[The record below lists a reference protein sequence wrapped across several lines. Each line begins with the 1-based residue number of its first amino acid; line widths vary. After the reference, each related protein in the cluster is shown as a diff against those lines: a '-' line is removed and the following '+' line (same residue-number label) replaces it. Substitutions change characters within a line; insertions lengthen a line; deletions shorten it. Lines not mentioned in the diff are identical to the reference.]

1 MCQFKK
7 RPFAFCLSGRRR
19 KKGNGLLLIGG
30 LLKGGMFAMGLKGLA
45 LLAGKAL
52 IVAKI
57 ALVLSAIIG
66 LSKLFGSGH
75 GEEKTT
81 YEIVRYPQ
89 VTHSHTYSSSHVDGE
104 HGHFDSGS
112 HDHYRRSIQV
122 PEAAM
127 YPHLLAY
134 KRQSPSQKT

>member
-1 MCQFKK
+1 VCCPAGRGKK
-7 RPFAFCLSGRRR
+7 LKR
-19 KKGNGLLLIGG
+19 NGLLLIGG
-30 LLKGGMFAMGLKGLA
+30 LLKGGMLAMGLNGLA

-75 GEEKTT
+75 GEDKTT
-81 YEIVRYPQ
+81 YEIVKYPQ
-89 VTHSHTYSSSHVDGE
+89 VTHTHTYSSSHVDGE

-112 HDHYRRSIQV
+112 NEHYRRSIQI

-134 KRQSPSQKT
+134 KGQRHNQKA

>member
-1 MCQFKK
+1 M
-7 RPFAFCLSGRRR
+7 
-19 KKGNGLLLIGG
+19 IGG
-30 LLKGGMFAMGLKGLA
+30 LMKAGLLALGLKGLA

-57 ALVLSAIIG
+57 ALVLSAVIA
-66 LSKLFGSGH
+66 LSKLFSSGH

-81 YEIVRYPQ
+81 YEIVKYPH
-89 VTHSHTYSSSHVDGE
+89 VSHAHTYSSSHVDAD

-112 HDHYRRSIQV
+112 HDHYRRSIQI

-134 KRQSPSQKT
+134 KGQRQNQKT